1 MKYIL
6 IILLIILSNSI
17 IANEQENGDVEIIN
31 LYESKSLDQMVLD
44 NINGEEEVEEIE
56 YKTKEKNEIKNDD
69 VEIKQIEVVKKVQPR
84 YPTSPYAG
92 GYIEGWVK
100 LEVRVDHNGKA
111 IEIQI
116 INADP
121 SRRFERSAKKA
132 LEQWE
137 FSKSTKQEIRCGII
151 AMEFKL
157 EN

>member
-1 MKYIL
+1 MNKNL
-6 IILLIILSNSI
+6 LLIIILFAANVNST
-17 IANEQENGDVEIIN
+17 
-31 LYESKSLDQMVLD
+31 
-44 NINGEEEVEEIE
+44 EIE
-56 YKTKEKNEIKNDD
+56 NVLACENETNS
-69 VEIKQIEVVKKVQPR
+69 QIEVVKKVQPR